1 MEQSGIQLDD
11 LALNDRIELL
21 YLVVVKFC
29 VAAMDELLLLPLL
42 QLEFRNLI
50 HGDDADRVLIVRA
63 NFWASILY
71 VLVFIL

>member
-29 VAAMDELLLLPLL
+29 VAVEELALELPLL

-63 NFWASILY
+63 SFWDSI
-71 VLVFIL
+71 VE

>member
-21 YLVVVKFC
+21 YLAAAKFC
-29 VAAMDELLLLPLL
+29 VAVEELALELPLL

-63 NFWASILY
+63 SFWDSI
-71 VLVFIL
+71 VE

>member
-29 VAAMDELLLLPLL
+29 VAVEELALELPLL

-63 NFWASILY
+63 SFCESILD
-71 VLVFIL
+71 V